1 MSTVVKPA
9 EVLDALTLNTESSTH
24 IVVTPDTC
32 NGQPCVAGTRIRVWD
47 VYWWYEREGM
57 SVDQII
63 ADYPQLSPADIHA
76 AMSYYWD
83 HRDELHQ
90 HHDAMRKLAEEHQRK
105 NPSVVQAK
113 IEKLHGTKSQVS
125 S

>member
-1 MSTVVKPA
+1 MLTCRQQSTR
-9 EVLDALTLNTESSTH
+9 LNHLKHRMWRLAH
-24 IVVTPDTC
+24 IVITPDTC
-32 NGQPCVAGTRIRVWD
+32 NGQPRINGTRIRVWD
-47 VYWWYEREGM
+47 IYCWYEREGR

-83 HRDELHQ
+83 HRDELQQ

>member
-1 MSTVVKPA
+1 MSTTINTLAAP
-9 EVLDALTLNTESSTH
+9 DAVAGTH
-24 IVVTPDTC
+24 IVSTIDTC
-32 NGQPCVAGTRIRVWD
+32 NGQPRINGTRIRVWD

-63 ADYPQLSPADIHA
+63 ADYPQLSPAAIHA
-76 AMSYYWD
+76 AMTFYWD
-83 HRDELHQ
+83 HREELHQ
-90 HHDAMRKLAEEHQRK
+90 HHDASRKLVEEHQRK
-105 NPSVVQAK
+105 NPSVVQAR